1 MLQDVGLIIL
11 SFGSPQ
17 EFRKCTNTLV
27 NGIIRNFL
35 MHIINFDMILLKV
48 GIEAS
53 LGIVF
58 SLGGKTKLQRLYLVT

>member
-1 MLQDVGLIIL
+1 MLEDVGFLIL
-11 SFGSPQ
+11 AFGSHQ
-17 EFRKCTNTLV
+17 HLRKCTNTLINRIV
-27 NGIIRNFL
+27 GNLL
-35 MHIINFDMILLKV
+35 MRIINFDIILLKV